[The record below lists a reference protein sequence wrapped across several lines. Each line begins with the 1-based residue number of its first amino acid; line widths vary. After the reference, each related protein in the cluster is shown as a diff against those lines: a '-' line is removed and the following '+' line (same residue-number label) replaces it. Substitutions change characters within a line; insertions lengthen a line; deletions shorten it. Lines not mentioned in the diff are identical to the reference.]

1 MQRQPITCP
10 AARALARHS
19 SDIEICPQVFNKE
32 LLKITTLY
40 FFSIFAKFWFFYWYD
55 KSGIMSIPEK
65 PLLANS
71 STATNDQIEFFSIA
85 GFTMTVNSL
94 SLLMPLNQT
103 TLFCNTLSK
112 QEPAR
117 RCNHCGQRGSGGEL
131 DFECCLGGSKL
142 ISSEIHLFLLISAL
156 FEAHREPASSR
167 LNLFPSKEFTWLRPR
182 SSIMRPPH
190 GYD

>member
-1 MQRQPITCP
+1 MPPSVQQRVAVNNHT
-10 AARALARHS
+10 
-19 SDIEICPQVFNKE
+19 VF
-32 LLKITTLY
+32 
-40 FFSIFAKFWFFYWYD
+40 FFPYLENFDFFYWYD

-65 PLLANS
+65 PLSANS

-94 SLLMPLNQT
+94 SLLTPLNQT

-117 RCNHCGQRGSGGEL
+117 RCNRCGQRGSGGEL
-131 DFECCLGGSKL
+131 DFEYCLGGSKL
-142 ISSEIHLFLLISAL
+142 ISSEIHLLLLISAL
-156 FEAHREPASSR
+156 FEAHREPVSSR
-167 LNLFPSKEFTWLRPR
+167 LNIFPSKEFTWLRPR